1 MNYEI
6 VTLEEKIT
14 AGIAARTSN
23 ASPDMGAVIGG
34 LWNRFFSEGI
44 FASIP
49 GKVNDR
55 TLGIYTD
62 YAGAEKETYTI
73 LTACEVSA
81 EPEEDE
87 LTVCRIPAGRYARF
101 AIQGDMHKAVAEAWE
116 EIGRMNLP
124 RAFGCDF
131 EEYKNADMEHAEID
145 IYIGLQDGASFPLDK

>member
-23 ASPDMGAVIGG
+23 TSPDMGAVIGG

-81 EPEEDE
+81 EPAGDG

-101 AIQGDMHKAVAEAWE
+101 AIRGDMHQAVAEAWE

-145 IYIGLQDGASFPLDK
+145 IYIGLQGGAAFPLDK

>member
-49 GKVNDR
+49 NKVNDR
-55 TLGIYTD
+55 ALGIYTD
-62 YAGAEKETYTI
+62 YAQEEKADYTV

-81 EPEEDE
+81 EPEAGT
-87 LTVCRIPAGRYARF
+87 LTVCRIPAGRYVRF
-101 AIQGDMHKAVAEAWE
+101 AVRGNMHMAVAAAWE
-116 EIGRMNLP
+116 EIGRMDLP
-124 RAFGCDF
+124 RAYRCDF
-131 EEYKNADMEHAEID
+131 EEYRNADMEHAEID
-145 IYIGLQDGASFPLDK
+145 IYIGLQDGAAFPLDK